1 MKIVVSPNPYRDKQ
15 FKHAR
20 QACQILKEAGAEVS
34 LCLPFDVDR
43 SFEIPSDLRFREIQ
57 KEIRTADML
66 ICFGG
71 DGTILHSSKIA
82 TEHGLPILG
91 VNIGTMGFIAE
102 LEASEME
109 LLRKIPQGDYT
120 VEPRTMLDVSV
131 VSGKQTLFHETALND
146 AVITKGAI
154 ARVVQLSIT
163 CDGVEATSFSG
174 DGVEMMSFGG
184 DGVIVSTPTGSTA
197 YSMSA
202 GGPIVEPSA
211 KNFLITPICAHAMLA
226 KSIVVAPD
234 RVIAVRVGK
243 VGRHNAFLSVDGGR
257 AFRLNVG
264 DEIVVKS
271 SQKVTR
277 LVRLKDISFF
287 EILNKKFIEKMR

>member
-1 MKIVVSPNPYRDKQ
+1 MMLFGTLI
-15 FKHAR
+15 HEG
-20 QACQILKEAGAEVS
+20 QAEN
-34 LCLPFDVDR
+34 
-43 SFEIPSDLRFREIQ
+43 SDI
-57 KEIRTADML
+57 
-66 ICFGG
+66 
-71 DGTILHSSKIA
+71 
-82 TEHGLPILG
+82 
-91 VNIGTMGFIAE
+91 
-102 LEASEME
+102 
-109 LLRKIPQGDYT
+109 
-120 VEPRTMLDVSV
+120 
-131 VSGKQTLFHETALND
+131 ALND
-146 AVITKGAI
+146 IVISREGSL
-154 ARVVQLSIT
+154 RVVRFNNYVNDTYLNT
-163 CDGVEATSFSG
+163 YKADG
-174 DGVEMMSFGG
+174 
-184 DGVIVSTPTGSTA
+184 IIISTPTGSTG
-197 YSMSA
+197 YSLSA

-211 KNFLITPICAHAMLA
+211 KNFLITPICAHARLA